1 MQSAANFFIGPKLT
15 SSSALLGTGDT
26 ILIGLLIYYKLKL
39 ILIECLPKS
48 ARSIGVEWTWIE
60 PGLGLIDESSSCRAR
75 LKFMTKYMS
84 RTLSAGGDRGT
95 LRILIGA
102 EWSVGKCFPFKL
114 NLGSGD
120 GMPGL
125 PHPSRALHYFIIM

>member
-1 MQSAANFFIGPKLT
+1 VFAKVRTLHWS
-15 SSSALLGTGDT
+15 
-26 ILIGLLIYYKLKL
+26 
-39 ILIECLPKS
+39 
-48 ARSIGVEWTWIE
+48 GVDLVMDWTWIE